1 MAAVTKARILVS
13 GRVQGVAFR
22 AYTEK
27 EARRLGLY
35 GWVRNLGDGRVE
47 ISAAGPRDGVEG
59 LITWCQGGSPFAAVK
74 DVQVRWIDGVGEEVE
89 GTGFEI
95 RY

>member
-1 MAAVTKARILVS
+1 MTARAKASILIS

-22 AYTEK
+22 AYTER
-27 EARRLGLY
+27 EAQRLGLH

-47 ISAAGPRDGVEG
+47 ISAAGPRDVVEE
-59 LITWCQGGSPFAAVK
+59 LITWCHGGSPFAAVK
-74 DVQVRWIDGVGEEVE
+74 DVEVRWIDGFGDKTD
-89 GTGFEI
+89 GGFEI